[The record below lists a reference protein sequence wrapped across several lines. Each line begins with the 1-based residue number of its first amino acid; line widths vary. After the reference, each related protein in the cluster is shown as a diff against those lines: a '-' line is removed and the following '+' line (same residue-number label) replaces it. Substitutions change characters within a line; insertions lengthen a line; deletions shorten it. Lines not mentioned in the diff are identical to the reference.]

1 MNVANMIAVVEMT
14 EEETEEVETEGD
26 AVTTVGT
33 VVVTEII
40 EAETEEEM
48 IGNAQNAATTISLGE
63 IPVIVVQ
70 QNALRMLEAAI
81 EAAVATTEETVA
93 VTEIIEAETEEDVAT
108 TVETVVVTETIEA
121 ETVETAVA
129 NVVAIE
135 EIAVI
140 IEAVIEVG
148 SATGETE
155 MVEKRRATIRKRRS
169 QIIHS
174 TKKETINSQ
183 RVSPHSEQYFS
194 PRFSSLFIEYFL
206 HSGHGGNPVLVFF
219 TLRNLRR
226 ICNLGQ
232 PFFGLRT
239 FGILS
244 PYLDVVSSF
253 IKSSN
258 QIRGY

>member
-1 MNVANMIAVVEMT
+1 V
-14 EEETEEVETEGD
+14 
-26 AVTTVGT
+26 
-33 VVVTEII
+33 
-40 EAETEEEM
+40 
-48 IGNAQNAATTISLGE
+48 
-63 IPVIVVQ
+63 
-70 QNALRMLEAAI
+70 
-81 EAAVATTEETVA
+81 ETVA
-93 VTEIIEAETEEDVAT
+93 VTERIEAETEEDVAT
-108 TVETVVVTETIEA
+108 TVETVVVTEIIEAETVADAATTVETVVVTETIEAEIVEDAATTVETVVVTETIEA
-121 ETVETAVA
+121 ETVEDAATTVETVAVTEIIEAETEADIATTVETEETAVA

-183 RVSPHSEQYFS
+183 RVKPHSEQYFS
-194 PRFSSLFIEYFL
+194 PLLSSLFMEYFL

-244 PYLDVVSSF
+244 PYLDVASSF

>member
-1 MNVANMIAVVEMT
+1 EIVE
-14 EEETEEVETEGD
+14 D
-26 AVTTVGT
+26 
-33 VVVTEII
+33 
-40 EAETEEEM
+40 
-48 IGNAQNAATTISLGE
+48 AATT
-63 IPVIVVQ
+63 V
-70 QNALRMLEAAI
+70 
-81 EAAVATTEETVA
+81 ETVA
-93 VTEIIEAETEEDVAT
+93 VTEIIEAEIVEDVEA
-108 TVETVVVTETIEA
+108 TVETVAVTETIEA
-121 ETVETAVA
+121 ETEEDVEVTVETEEIAVA

-183 RVSPHSEQYFS
+183 RVKPHSEQYFS
-194 PRFSSLFIEYFL
+194 PLLSSLFMEYFL

>member
-1 MNVANMIAVVEMT
+1 VA
-14 EEETEEVETEGD
+14 
-26 AVTTVGT
+26 
-33 VVVTEII
+33 
-40 EAETEEEM
+40 
-48 IGNAQNAATTISLGE
+48 
-63 IPVIVVQ
+63 
-70 QNALRMLEAAI
+70 
-81 EAAVATTEETVA
+81 
-93 VTEIIEAETEEDVAT
+93 
-108 TVETVVVTETIEA
+108 VTETIEA
-121 ETVETAVA
+121 ETEETAVA

-140 IEAVIEVG
+140 IEAVIEETAVIIEVE

-226 ICNLGQ
+226 ICNRGH